1 MARSHA
7 LSVIV
12 GASLALAIASGSA
25 LAGRTAGLKF
35 HAQSM
40 SWAGSQLGWLLGSE
54 ACGQASCT
62 TIVRTSNGGT
72 SWNTIGT
79 MAAPLS
85 YEDNAGVS
93 ELRVADAGHG
103 WAFGPAL
110 WATSDGG
117 ATWQQQALAGGRPV
131 IALAADAQGAYA
143 VASACDFNQDVTTC
157 RHGATLWRTAPGG
170 SWVQVSL
177 RLPVTTEAMVAV
189 HGSTAYV
196 VVATPGSPDG
206 DTFEATTD
214 GVHWADRPDPCDIA
228 DGAYLSSVAPISDTQ
243 VALLCQG
250 DIGFGYA
257 DKQAFRSGDAGA
269 TTTPAGTLP
278 LYGIVS
284 QLAASANGTLL
295 ASSYSIGS
303 WIYRSSAGETWTT
316 SEDLGDG
323 GIGWNDI
330 TFTTNQV
337 AFVIHGPATC
347 CGEHGVGELW
357 KSTDGGLTWR
367 QTQVTP

>member
-1 MARSHA
+1 MRRSRV
-7 LSVIV
+7 LSVAI
-12 GASLALAIASGSA
+12 AACFALAIASGTA

-40 SWAGSQLGWLLGSE
+40 SWASSQLGWLLGSV
-54 ACGQASCT
+54 ACGQAFCT
-62 TIVRTSNGGT
+62 TVVRTINGGT
-72 SWNTIGT
+72 SWSSVGSI
-79 MAAPLS
+79 AAPLS

-93 ELRVADAGHG
+93 ELRFADATHG

-110 WATSDGG
+110 WASGDGG

-143 VASACDFNQDVTTC
+143 VASSCDFNQDSTTC
-157 RHGATLWRTAPGG
+157 KHGATLWHAAPGG
-170 SWVQVSL
+170 VWVQASV
-177 RLPVTTEAMVAV
+177 RLLITTEAMLAV
-189 HGSTAYV
+189 HGTTAYV

-214 GVHWADRPDPCDIA
+214 GAHWADRADPCDVA
-228 DGAYLSSVAPISDTQ
+228 DGEYLSSVAPISDTQ

-257 DKQAFRSGDAGA
+257 DKQAFRSSDAGV

-278 LYGIVS
+278 QYGIVS
-284 QLAASANGTLL
+284 QLTASPAGTLV
-295 ASSYSIGS
+295 ASSFSIGS
-303 WIYRSSAGETWTT
+303 WIYRNGAGETWTT

-330 TFTTNQV
+330 TFTTNQT
-337 AFVIHGPATC
+337 AFVVHGPATC

-367 QTQVTP
+367 QTQVTQ